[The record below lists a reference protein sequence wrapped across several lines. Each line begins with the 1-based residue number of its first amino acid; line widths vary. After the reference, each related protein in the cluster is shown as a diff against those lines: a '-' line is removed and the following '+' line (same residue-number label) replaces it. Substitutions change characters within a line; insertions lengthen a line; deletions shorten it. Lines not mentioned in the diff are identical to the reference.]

1 MGKLIKIMSIIG
13 TRPEAIKIAPV
24 LQRLDRTG
32 ELESILVATAQH
44 RELLDEV
51 LNLFGLEPDYDLD
64 VMSKKQS
71 LTTVTIK
78 ILQKLK
84 EIIMQEEPDLILVH
98 GDTTT
103 TFAAA
108 VAAFYQQVKIVH
120 IEAGLR
126 SYDKYAPYPEEINR
140 KLTSGLADLHFAPT
154 EENYDNLLNENIDSE
169 TIFVSGNTVI
179 DTVLETYQEGYQ
191 FDNPILNDILDKEGK
206 IILVT
211 AHRRENLGQRLRQ
224 ICRALD
230 QLVEIKPNL
239 RIVFPVHPN
248 PKVREVVYNL
258 LDKQSRIALL
268 EPLGYKEF
276 INLLARS
283 DLVLTDSGG
292 LQEEAPAL
300 DKPVLVLREKT
311 ERQAGV
317 KAGTLELVGTDRQR
331 IVTSVQRLLDSKEV
345 YRKMAAAENPY
356 GDGEASRRIVD
367 YLKYYFDLIDEKPI

>member
-1 MGKLIKIMSIIG
+1 MSIIG
-13 TRPEAIKIAPV
+13 TRPEAIKMAPV
-24 LQRLDRTG
+24 LQRLERAG

-108 VAAFYQQVKIVH
+108 VAAFYQQVKIAH

-154 EENYDNLLNENIDSE
+154 KENYDNLVSENIDPE
-169 TIFVSGNTVI
+169 KIFVSGNTVI

-206 IILVT
+206 VILVT

-224 ICRALD
+224 ICRALE

-239 RIVFPVHPN
+239 RIVFTVHPN
-248 PKVREVVYNL
+248 PKVREIVYNL

-268 EPLGYKEF
+268 EPLGYEEF

-317 KAGTLELVGTDRQR
+317 KAGTLELVGTASES
-331 IVTSVQRLLDSKEV
+331 IVNSVERLLDSKEL
-345 YRKMAAAENPY
+345 YHRMATAQNPY
-356 GDGEASRRIVD
+356 GDGQVSRRIVD
-367 YLKYYFDLIDEKPI
+367 YVKYYFDLADEKPTEFS